1 MKKGISLITLIIT
14 IVVVIILAAVVILAL
29 GNNNPIDSARLST
42 VVNSKT
48 NMEDCISIVASK
60 KIAETEG
67 KEQMS
72 DIVKSII
79 DESASEVK
87 FTQDG
92 IEKTIYRI
100 DPDEFESRLGIVV
113 KETPNKDCIWYVDN
127 SGKVYLVFDFMKN
140 VPSYLK
146 ENNTTLNKSVQNFVV
161 VLDSALESSIIEN
174 IEISKTEDTVGV
186 GEDKN
191 ITLDLSKVEG
201 LSYSKWVINESKEK
215 LGVDDESKYP
225 NTVEGNNAE
234 ISLKSITN
242 PGTYYLHVL
251 VCANDMKVEKISSA
265 IIIEEKPDVWDG
277 SVAGGF
283 SSGTGTK
290 DDPYLIT
297 TVEEFVYFRDQVN
310 SKNNFSEKYIKLGVN
325 IDLNNIEW
333 TPIGNST
340 SNIFSGNFDGNNK
353 KIYNLSISGSNTA
366 SGLFGYVTNKSNYQ
380 VNIENIIIESGSINT
395 SSTMAGGVVAY
406 ANADTDSS
414 GDIYI
419 TNCINKANIENNASS
434 GGVGGIVGQTKA
446 GTNAKDTT
454 PSVIIQNCYN
464 YGNIS
469 GTNGQ
474 GKYGGIIGTN
484 NYKLFVKNCGNYGN
498 ISANANSCGGIA
510 GNITTSKYSYIE
522 NSFNKGEISNTS
534 TSYTGGLVGYLEASL
549 YKCYNEGNVSGNKT
563 VGGLAGRFLATTK
576 SSDDTPS
583 ISNCYNSGIVTWPG
597 TGTAIVAGGL
607 VGDSSSNYCYN
618 LKIDSCYNSGN
629 VVADKKDKIGAIIGT
644 SLITISNSYYLDTS
658 YTMAIGK
665 DTSGKE
671 QDIASKSND
680 ELKKSSGAEG
690 SVVDLLNSGIS
701 DENKVWTTDPSKNDG
716 YPILMWQLEN
726 NK

>member
-92 IEKTIYRI
+92 TEKTIYRI
-100 DPDEFESRLGIVV
+100 APDEFESRLGIVV

-127 SGKVYLVFDFMKN
+127 AGKVYLVFDFMKN
-140 VPSYLK
+140 VPNYLK
-146 ENNTTLNKSVQNFVV
+146 ESDTTLNKSVKNFVI

-215 LGVDDESKYP
+215 LGVDDEAKYP
-225 NTVEGNNAE
+225 NTVEGNSTE

-251 VCANDMKVEKISSA
+251 VCTNDMKVEKISSA
-265 IIIEEKPDVWDG
+265 IVVEKKADVWDG
-277 SVAGGF
+277 TSAESLGGG
-283 SSGTGTK
+283 SGTK

-297 TVEEFVYFRDQVN
+297 TAKEFAYFRDITN
-310 SKNNFSEKYIKLGVN
+310 SGKTNNAYGTYEFSGKYIKLTVDL
-325 IDLNNIEW
+325 DLNNIEFV
-333 TPIGNST
+333 PIMSGNNT
-340 SNIFSGNFDGNNK
+340 KRFKGNFDGDNH
-353 KIYNLSISGSNTA
+353 KILNVKITNETWSAAIFGKCTDATIENLSVYGNIETKSEYTAGICAEADGGKVVISNCKNYININNTSTSQNGAAGIVGYANNSSIEIIDCVNYGNINNPNYCAGGIVSRAISVKSIVNSHNKGNVSSNGYVGGIVGMTDVLNLVEKCYNSGKINGSN
-366 SGLFGYVTNKSNYQ
+366 
-380 VNIENIIIESGSINT
+380 
-395 SSTMAGGVVAY
+395 
-406 ANADTDSS
+406 
-414 GDIYI
+414 
-419 TNCINKANIENNASS
+419 
-434 GGVGGIVGQTKA
+434 GVGGIVGY
-446 GTNAKDTT
+446 NNHLC
-454 PSVIIQNCYN
+454 SEINYCYN
-464 YGNIS
+464 TGDITSAKGYV
-469 GTNGQ
+469 
-474 GKYGGIIGTN
+474 GGIIGYN
-484 NYKLFVKNCGNYGN
+484 N
-498 ISANANSCGGIA
+498 
-510 GNITTSKYSYIE
+510 
-522 NSFNKGEISNTS
+522 NTS
-534 TSYTGGLVGYLEASL
+534 V
-549 YKCYNEGNVSGNKT
+549 
-563 VGGLAGRFLATTK
+563 
-576 SSDDTPS
+576 
-583 ISNCYNSGIVTWPG
+583 VT
-597 TGTAIVAGGL
+597 
-607 VGDSSSNYCYN
+607 
-618 LKIDSCYNSGN
+618 SCYNTGTITGKGNLVSGISTN
-629 VVADKKDKIGAIIGT
+629 GSTNNKVYNSYNKGKIVMNGSSKYYGGIRADRGYPYVY
-644 SLITISNSYYLDTS
+644 NSYYLDTS
-658 YTMAIGK
+658 CDRVDYDNKVTNKSGEPKEGQYFTKSYTQE
-665 DTSGKE
+665 DS
-671 QDIASKSND
+671 IAY
-680 ELKKSSGAEG
+680 
-690 SVVDLLNSGIS
+690 LLNEGVT
-701 DENKVWTTDPSKNDG
+701 DESRIWTTDPSKNDG

>member
-1 MKKGISLITLIIT
+1 MYITNDKKGISLITLIIT

-225 NTVEGNNAE
+225 NTVEGNSAE

-251 VCANDMKVEKISSA
+251 VCTNDMKVEKISSA
-265 IIIEEKPDVWDG
+265 IIIEAKPDVWDG
-277 SVAGGF
+277 TSAESLGGG
-283 SSGTGTK
+283 SGTQ

-297 TVEEFVYFRDQVN
+297 TAKEFAYFRDI
-310 SKNNFSEKYIKLGVN
+310 SNNNGGYYSGTDAVYGSTDFTDKYIKLATD
-325 IDLNNIEW
+325 IDLNNIEFE
-333 TPIGNST
+333 PIVSGN
-340 SNIFSGNFDGNNK
+340 NVKRFRGNFDGDNH
-353 KIYNLSISGSNTA
+353 KILNVKITKEDYA
-366 SGLFGYVTNKSNYQ
+366 AALFGKCTNATIENLTVYG
-380 VNIENIIIESGSINT
+380 NIETNSTYTGGICAKASDGKVIISNCKNYININSSSTSQSGAAGIVGYADNSSIEILDCTNYGNISNPNYCAGGIVSRAVSIKSIVNSYNEGNIVSNDYAGGIAGVTDSLTLIEKCYNSGSING
-395 SSTMAGGVVAY
+395 ST
-406 ANADTDSS
+406 
-414 GDIYI
+414 
-419 TNCINKANIENNASS
+419 
-434 GGVGGIVGQTKA
+434 GVGGIVG
-446 GTNAKDTT
+446 
-454 PSVIIQNCYN
+454 YN
-464 YGNIS
+464 KQSCRNI
-469 GTNGQ
+469 
-474 GKYGGIIGTN
+474 
-484 NYKLFVKNCGNYGN
+484 
-498 ISANANSCGGIA
+498 
-510 GNITTSKYSYIE
+510 
-522 NSFNKGEISNTS
+522 
-534 TSYTGGLVGYLEASL
+534 
-549 YKCYNEGNVSGNKT
+549 
-563 VGGLAGRFLATTK
+563 
-576 SSDDTPS
+576 
-583 ISNCYNSGIVTWPG
+583 
-597 TGTAIVAGGL
+597 
-607 VGDSSSNYCYN
+607 NYCYN
-618 LKIDSCYNSGN
+618 TGNITSVKGNAGGIVGNNNNTSVVTSCYNTGTITGTGNYVSGISTKGN
-629 VVADKKDKIGAIIGT
+629 TNNKVYNSYNKGKIVMDGSSKYYGGIRAGGGYPYVY
-644 SLITISNSYYLDTS
+644 NSYYLDTS
-658 YTMAIGK
+658 CDRIDYSNKITA
-665 DTSGKE
+665 TSGNPKE
-671 QDIASKSND
+671 ELYFTKSYAEEDSIAY
-680 ELKKSSGAEG
+680 
-690 SVVDLLNSGIS
+690 LLNEGVT
-701 DENKVWTTDPSKNDG
+701 DESRIWTTDPSKNDG
-716 YPILMWQLEN
+716 YPILSWQT
-726 NK
+726 K